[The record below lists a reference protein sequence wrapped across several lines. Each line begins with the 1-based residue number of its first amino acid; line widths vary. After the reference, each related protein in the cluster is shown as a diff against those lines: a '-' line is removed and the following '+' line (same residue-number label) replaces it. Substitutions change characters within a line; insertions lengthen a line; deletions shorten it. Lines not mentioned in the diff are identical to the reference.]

1 MLLLCLVLLPFVGSL
16 LVAFL
21 PAHARNR
28 AAGLAGCTAFL
39 GLLLAAYLYL
49 WVGVGEVLRFEA
61 RWLPAYGLNFMLRM
75 DGLAWLFSILVL
87 GIGVLVILYAR
98 YYMSPEDPVP
108 RFFAFLLAFMGAMLG
123 VVLSGNLIQLVI
135 FWELTSLTS
144 FLLIGYWHHR
154 IDVRRGARMAFTVT
168 TIGGLCLL
176 AGVLLLGRIVGSYD
190 LDVVLAA
197 GDVVRAHA
205 WYVPALVLVALGALT
220 KSAQFPF
227 HFWLPHAMAAPTP
240 VSAYLH
246 SATMVKAGVFLL
258 MRLWPVL
265 SGTPEWTWLIGG
277 AGVCT
282 LLLGSFVAIFQHDLK
297 GLLAYSTISHLGL
310 ITVLLGIGTPLS
322 VVAAIFHTMNHA
334 IFKASLFMAA
344 GIIDH
349 ETGTRDMRV
358 LRGLYKAI
366 PFTAMLAIV
375 ASAAMAGVPLLN
387 GFLSKEMF
395 FAETVHVGGTENWWM
410 SYAAVAMGIFSVA
423 YSLRFISVFFGP
435 LPDDLPKKPH
445 EPPRWMRFPVEFLV
459 LLCVVVGMVPELTV
473 GHFLAF
479 ASVSVL
485 GQDIPSYDLGI
496 WHGFNLALMM
506 SLVALSGGI
515 LFYVL
520 LRKYY
525 ALASRN
531 RVPLLHRLK
540 GSQAYETTMLTLFL
554 SASWLVDRLGTRR
567 LQPQLLV
574 IVVALVA
581 IPLMLVRPLPQF
593 AAPQL
598 TDADPLFALMWMI
611 GGACAIAAAWKAKYH
626 RLAALLLVGGTGIAT
641 SMTFLWLSAPDLAL
655 TQLMVETVTTVLI
668 LLGLRWLPPRRMPQA
683 FAEHAPRA
691 VQVRRARDF
700 VVALAGG
707 LGLAAI
713 SYAVLTHP
721 APSKI
726 GDYFV
731 TRALP
736 EGGGTNVVN
745 VLLVDFRGFDTMGEI
760 TVLAI
765 VALTVYALLR
775 RFRPAPESVAIP
787 SQQASDVD
795 PAASQSPTQQARS
808 GYLMIPSVYL
818 RFLLPFMGIVVA
830 YFFMRGHNLPGG
842 GFVAGLIFATAIIVQ
857 YMIAGTA
864 WVESHIRLRP
874 HRWIAYGL
882 LIACVTGLGAWVL
895 GFPFLTSHTAHLH
908 LPVLGDIHVPSA
920 FLFDLGVFATVVGS
934 TMLILVALA
943 HQSVRSHRVPGGE
956 PAAILAIPTE
966 EIS

>member
-1 MLLLCLVLLPFVGSL
+1 
-16 LVAFL
+16 
-21 PAHARNR
+21 
-28 AAGLAGCTAFL
+28 
-39 GLLLAAYLYL
+39 
-49 WVGVGEVLRFEA
+49 
-61 RWLPAYGLNFMLRM
+61 
-75 DGLAWLFSILVL
+75 
-87 GIGVLVILYAR
+87 
-98 YYMSPEDPVP
+98 
-108 RFFAFLLAFMGAMLG
+108 
-123 VVLSGNLIQLVI
+123 
-135 FWELTSLTS
+135 
-144 FLLIGYWHHR
+144 
-154 IDVRRGARMAFTVT
+154 
-168 TIGGLCLL
+168 
-176 AGVLLLGRIVGSYD
+176 
-190 LDVVLAA
+190 
-197 GDVVRAHA
+197 
-205 WYVPALVLVALGALT
+205 
-220 KSAQFPF
+220 
-227 HFWLPHAMAAPTP
+227 
-240 VSAYLH
+240 
-246 SATMVKAGVFLL
+246 
-258 MRLWPVL
+258 
-265 SGTPEWTWLIGG
+265 
-277 AGVCT
+277 
-282 LLLGSFVAIFQHDLK
+282 
-297 GLLAYSTISHLGL
+297 
-310 ITVLLGIGTPLS
+310 
-322 VVAAIFHTMNHA
+322 
-334 IFKASLFMAA
+334 
-344 GIIDH
+344 
-349 ETGTRDMRV
+349 
-358 LRGLYKAI
+358 
-366 PFTAMLAIV
+366 
-375 ASAAMAGVPLLN
+375 
-387 GFLSKEMF
+387 
-395 FAETVHVGGTENWWM
+395 
-410 SYAAVAMGIFSVA
+410 
-423 YSLRFISVFFGP
+423 
-435 LPDDLPKKPH
+435 
-445 EPPRWMRFPVEFLV
+445 
-459 LLCVVVGMVPELTV
+459 
-473 GHFLAF
+473 
-479 ASVSVL
+479 
-485 GQDIPSYDLGI
+485 
-496 WHGFNLALMM
+496 
-506 SLVALSGGI
+506 
-515 LFYVL
+515 
-520 LRKYY
+520 
-525 ALASRN
+525 
-531 RVPLLHRLK
+531 
-540 GSQAYETTMLTLFL
+540 
-554 SASWLVDRLGTRR
+554 
-567 LQPQLLV
+567 
-574 IVVALVA
+574 
-581 IPLMLVRPLPQF
+581 
-593 AAPQL
+593 
-598 TDADPLFALMWMI
+598 
-611 GGACAIAAAWKAKYH
+611 
-626 RLAALLLVGGTGIAT
+626 
-641 SMTFLWLSAPDLAL
+641 
-655 TQLMVETVTTVLI
+655 VETVTTVLI

-713 SYAVLTHP
+713 SYVVLTHP
-721 APSKI
+721 APSQI